1 MKDIILIT
9 ELIVI
14 RNQNKLKAVARQ
26 MLVFKQEEG
35 MASSN
40 GRIRS
45 SRMFYSVRCP
55 RGQIMKL
62 YLWFISILNS
72 LTPKKRKGKKKSVS
86 RPSSTRNYYV
96 HGSLSTNAENTPV
109 FHSCTRPKSLLATG
123 QHNGINFA
131 QT

>member
-72 LTPKKRKGKKKSVS
+72 LTPKKRKGKKKKKI
-86 RPSSTRNYYV
+86 
-96 HGSLSTNAENTPV
+96 
-109 FHSCTRPKSLLATG
+109 C
-123 QHNGINFA
+123 
-131 QT
+131 